1 MSPTRKCPS
10 LKKAKGESD
19 RTISPPPRS
28 SMRLSVC
35 LKNEGKRLLHHKLF
49 GKSASLI
56 PSVTEANLE
65 VTSSKLSRL
74 PRPSTAPQFDWKEAE
89 RQINFEKIST
99 LHEERSNR
107 LSALQQ
113 EAQTRN
119 LYDNKLKVFYVCT
132 IMH

>member
-1 MSPTRKCPS
+1 
-10 LKKAKGESD
+10 
-19 RTISPPPRS
+19 
-28 SMRLSVC
+28 
-35 LKNEGKRLLHHKLF
+35 
-49 GKSASLI
+49 
-56 PSVTEANLE
+56 VTEANLE